1 MQPEYNAFVK
11 EDLVLEPSG
20 SGILSGL
27 QFAAKDVFSVAG
39 HRNTAGNPD
48 WLRTHEAAVRHAEVI
63 RLTLQSGAKLVGMT
77 QTDELMFSLNGENA
91 HYGTPVNPRAPGRI
105 PGGSSSGSAVAVAAG
120 SCDFALGTD
129 TGGSV
134 RIPSAYCGIYGI
146 RPTHGRVSLSG
157 VIPLAD
163 SFDTV
168 GWMAGSA
175 SVLHRVGQALLGTD
189 APWAAEEFGFGRMI
203 LPEEAWS
210 IAEPDCRQ
218 TVTADL
224 PVLQTRLLS
233 SKLEIAPEGL
243 QSWVDTFRTIQGYE
257 IWQNHGEWIT
267 RETPAFGPGI
277 AERFA
282 WTATLQ
288 YEEFDRCRAMRAAI
302 RSRMA
307 KLLGNDGL
315 IVIPTAP
322 CAAPAAGLRGEEVEV
337 TRARVMQLSCI
348 AGLCGLPQVTIP
360 YTDGEG
366 RPVGL
371 SFIAGAGRDLALLR
385 WVEELVTRELPSRK
399 VVS

>member
-11 EDLVLEPSG
+11 EDLVVEPSG

-48 WLRTHEAAVRHAEVI
+48 WLRTHEAADRHAEAI
-63 RLTLQSGAKLVGMT
+63 ERTLQNGAKLGGMT
-77 QTDELMFSLNGENA
+77 QTDELMFSLNGENT

-120 SCDFALGTD
+120 VCDFALGTD

-168 GWMAGSA
+168 GWMGRSA
-175 SVLHRVGQALLGTD
+175 DVLHRVGQALLGVD
-189 APWAAEEFGFGRMI
+189 EPVAKGFERMI
-203 LPEEAWS
+203 LPNEAWS
-210 IAEPDCRQ
+210 ITEPSCRQ
-218 TVTADL
+218 TVASDL
-224 PVLQTRLLS
+224 PLLQSRLAS
-233 SKLEIAPEGL
+233 SEFEIAPEGL
-243 QSWVDTFRTIQGYE
+243 QAWVDTFRTIQGYE

-267 RETPAFGPGI
+267 REKPNFGPGI

-282 WTATLQ
+282 WTSTLLR
-288 YEEFDRCRAMRAAI
+288 EEFDRCIALRAVI
-302 RSRMA
+302 RSRMT
-307 KLLGNDGL
+307 KLLGEDGL
-315 IVIPTAP
+315 LVIPTAP
-322 CAAPAAGLRGEEVEV
+322 CAAPVAGLHGEEVER

-348 AGLCGLPQVTIP
+348 AGLCGFPQVTVP
-360 YTDGEG
+360 YIDGEG
-366 RPVGL
+366 WPVGL
-371 SFIAGAGRDLALLR
+371 SFIAGPGRDLALLR
-385 WVEELVTRELPSRK
+385 WVEEQVPQS
-399 VVS
+399 SH